1 MKVILSYAC
10 ALKDIPEKAAE
21 LLGNLEEND
30 LRFVAVE
37 LENAKSHSYEKN
49 ITEALEAIDR
59 VRIQLA
65 KIDNSLIDYSSIL
78 AGYSKTH
85 ADIQLG
91 IGPVPSQEGT
101 QEVVPHNILDIREE
115 EDVNSEAE
123 ETNDQAS

>member
-1 MKVILSYAC
+1 MKVVLNYAC
-10 ALKDIPEKAAE
+10 ELKDIPEKAAE

-65 KIDNSLIDYSSIL
+65 KIDNSLIDYGSIL
-78 AGYSKTH
+78 AGYSKTI

-91 IGPVPSQEGT
+91 IDPAQINQE
-101 QEVVPHNILDIREE
+101 ENNVD
-115 EDVNSEAE
+115 SEAE